1 MAAHNDLIRAQSDGL
16 TCASV
21 GRAEF
26 NFKRFAV
33 GKDLNHCA
41 ELPAAEIVFRQVA
54 GEGDYFKQFSV
65 QALSPPVF
73 RLVL

>member
-54 GEGDYFKQFSV
+54 CEGD
-65 QALSPPVF
+65 
-73 RLVL
+73 